1 MLPKVKRIL
10 IFSVCVLLGSIA
22 VCDGGTYSID
32 RDEDGLYIQT
42 DEHGSWYIDRAHA
55 KQFKAGD
62 RGTYSIRTDKSAT
75 YLRTDR
81 HGRFYIDVDEQKELE
96 REIQDF
102 NVEQERLENKT
113 ETKVIIEGN
122 QILVPVTLGY
132 GGNEVEARLL
142 LDTGASIILLHR
154 NVADQLG
161 IKKAQTF
168 DFMVA
173 GGKTIKT
180 DVTKL
185 AYASVGPHRKEDI
198 YAGIIEHQ
206 GPEVSHQGLLGMN
219 FLKGLEYRIDFK
231 KGIIVW
237 GN

>member
-1 MLPKVKRIL
+1 MLSKINRIL
-10 IFSVCVLLGSIA
+10 ILFVLVLCVPIA
-22 VCDGGTYSID
+22 ICVGGTYYID
-32 RDEDGLYIQT
+32 RDEDGIYIQT
-42 DEHGSWYIDRAHA
+42 DEDGAWYIDSGSVKH
-55 KQFKAGD
+55 FKVGD
-62 RGTYSIRTDKSAT
+62 RGTYSIRTDKSGT

-81 HGRFYIDVDEQKELE
+81 HGRFYIAVDEQKEVE
-96 REIQDF
+96 REIREFNIEQD
-102 NVEQERLENKT
+102 RLINET
-113 ETKVIIEGN
+113 ETKVMIDGN
-122 QILVPVTLGY
+122 QVLVPVTLCY

-161 IKKAQTF
+161 IKNAQSF

-185 AYASVGPHRKEDI
+185 DYASVGPHRKEDI

-231 KGIIVW
+231 RKVLIW